1 MKLLIKDTLEVKQYT
16 ENVALTKSIKNIRHS
31 LKTATTKFLFRY
43 IPRDFYSDFSKK
55 YDEGELNEFEEELLP
70 YLQETIVLY
79 AFAIST
85 AKRQVIETDS
95 GIHIVSTPTQKTAF
109 EHQIKALKDSY
120 LEDANYALEELLEFL
135 TENAEKK
142 ELLKW
147 RKSEFFTDST
157 ECFVK
162 NSKECNKIASSLNIE
177 ARHFIEMK
185 SDLKNVQ
192 EKQIKA
198 TLTPSLYEQLLTQ
211 YKENKVSEL
220 NKKLLQPIKEAILYL
235 GYVKY
240 TDLQQLKNTTDGTT
254 IPEKSNNS
262 LFSRKQATGK
272 VLNAFSF
279 RLYEEGNAALGELKT
294 LLDENYKDYPLY
306 ENSKNFGQ
314 PKVIQND
321 KNNSYYVP

>member
-1 MKLLIKDTLEVKQYT
+1 MKLLIKDIQEVKKYI
-16 ENVALTKSIKNIRHS
+16 ENVAITKSLGTVLPS
-31 LKTATTKFLFRY
+31 VKTATTKFLFRY
-43 IPRDFYSDFSKK
+43 IPRDFYKDFSKK
-55 YDEGELNEFEEELLP
+55 YDDGDLNPFEEELLT
-70 YLQETIVLY
+70 YLQEPIILY

-85 AKRQVIETDS
+85 AKRQVIES
-95 GIHIVSTPTQKTAF
+95 SNGIHIASTDTQKTAF
-109 EHQIKALKDSY
+109 EHQVKALKDSY

-135 TENAEKK
+135 TENAAKT
-142 ELLKW
+142 ELVKW
-147 RKSEFFTDST
+147 RKSKFFTDAIG
-157 ECFVK
+157 CFVQT
-162 NSKECNKIASSLNIE
+162 SKECSEIASSLNIE

-185 SDLKNVQ
+185 SDLMKVQ

-211 YKENKVSEL
+211 YKEDKVNER

-235 GYVKY
+235 AYVKY

-254 IPEKSNNS
+254 IPKKTTNS
-262 LFSRKQATGK
+262 LSSREQATGE
-272 VLNAFSF
+272 LLSAFSF

-294 LLDENYKDYPLY
+294 FLDDNYRDYPLY

>member
-1 MKLLIKDTLEVKQYT
+1 MKLLIKETVEVKEYV
-16 ENVALTKSIKNIRHS
+16 ENVALTKSIKNIRPS
-31 LKTATTKFLFRY
+31 LKTATTKYLFRY
-43 IPRDFYSDFSKK
+43 IPRDFYKDFSKK
-55 YDEGELNEFEEELLP
+55 YDDGDLNEFEEELLP

-95 GIHIVSTPTQKTAF
+95 GIHIISTANQKTAF
-109 EHQIKALKDSY
+109 EHQIKALKDTY

-135 TENAEKK
+135 TENADKT

-147 RKSEFFTDST
+147 RKSDYFTET
-157 ECFVK
+157 NECFIK

-185 SDLKNVQ
+185 SDLMKVQ

-198 TLTPSLYEQLLTQ
+198 TLTPSLYEELLKQ
-211 YKENKVSEL
+211 YKGSNVNER

-254 IPEKSNNS
+254 IPKKTTNS
-262 LFSRKQATGK
+262 LSSREQATGE
-272 VLNAFSF
+272 VLSAFSF

-294 LLDENYKDYPLY
+294 FLDDNYRDYPLY